1 MRRNTKLGH
10 VLLCIPVVLICIIF
24 LCQAMQIKGL
34 EGNISRLEEQIDILT
49 NGIEDVKGEMVVTFE
64 DQQKQIDAQA
74 EAISQ
79 TKQIVSTTNKAFTR
93 FQNQQSKV
101 EQELREELKK
111 D

>member
-1 MRRNTKLGH
+1 MGRNDKIKH
-10 VLLCIPVVLICIIF
+10 ILLCIPVLLICIVC
-24 LCQAMQIKGL
+24 LCQAIQIKGL
-34 EGNISRLEEQIDILT
+34 NDNISQLETQVNTLTSGIDSVR
-49 NGIEDVKGEMVVTFE
+49 DEMTVSFE
-64 DQQKQIDAQA
+64 NQQKQIDAQS

-101 EQELREELKK
+101 EEELREELKK